1 MFLRLGYDIIRHVD
15 MPTSPFAVLDLVVA
29 SRVADGQ
36 KPILVQI
43 GANDGVRADP
53 VRHLILGYGL
63 SGLLVEPLPD
73 LFARLQAN
81 YAGHPNLEFE
91 QCAIGDYDGQIP
103 LYRVRPDPSL
113 PDWLQ
118 GLASLNRNHLT
129 SAKFEFQEFDKYVE
143 EVTVP
148 VLTISSLLRKHSMS
162 DVGLL
167 QIDTEGF
174 DCRIVQSTIRSGL
187 RPAIINYE
195 HNHVHA
201 VELAACK
208 RLLSESGYD
217 FVDVGIDTL
226 AVRRVPP
233 VMNDRPLS
241 MLCTGAP

>member
-1 MFLRLGYDIIRHVD
+1 MKTLIRWIFLRLGYDVIRHVT
-15 MPTSPFAVLDLVVA
+15 MPKSPFAVLDLLVGARVA
-29 SRVADGQ
+29 SGHTPVV
-36 KPILVQI
+36 VQI

-53 VRHLILGYGL
+53 VRHLILRYDL
-63 SGLLVEPLPD
+63 PGLLVEPLPD
-73 LFARLQAN
+73 LFALLQAN
-81 YAGHPNLEFE
+81 YADRPNLKFE
-91 QCAIGDYDGQIP
+91 QCAVADVDGHVP

-129 SAKFEFQEFDKYVE
+129 SAKFEFDEFDKYVE

-148 VLTISSLLRKHSMS
+148 ALTLSSLLRKHGMS

-174 DCRIVQSTIRSGL
+174 DCRIVESAIRSGV

-195 HNHVHA
+195 HIHVHA
-201 VELAACK
+201 REQAACK
-208 RLLSESGYD
+208 RLLQDNGYD

-226 AVRRVPP
+226 AVLREA
-233 VMNDRPLS
+233 S
-241 MLCTGAP
+241 S

>member
-1 MFLRLGYDIIRHVD
+1 MKRLIRSIALRLGYDIIRHVD
-15 MPTSPFAVLDLVVA
+15 MPKSPFAVLDLVVGD
-29 SRVADGQ
+29 RVATGQ
-36 KPILVQI
+36 KPVLVQI

-53 VRHLILGYGL
+53 VRHLILRHGL

-73 LFARLQAN
+73 LFARLQEN
-81 YAGHPNLEFE
+81 YAGHQNLKFE
-91 QCAIGDYDGQIP
+91 QCAVGDYDGQIP
-103 LYRVRPDPSL
+103 LYRVRPDPAL

-118 GLASLNRNHLT
+118 GLGSLNRNHLT
-129 SAKFEFQEFDKYVE
+129 SVKFDFQDFDKYVE

-148 VLTISSLLRKHSMS
+148 ILTISSLLRKHGMS

-174 DCRIVQSTIRSGL
+174 DCRIVQSAIRFGL

-201 VELAACK
+201 IEQAACK
-208 RLLSESGYD
+208 RLLSEHGYD

-226 AVRRVPP
+226 AVRR
-233 VMNDRPLS
+233 LK
-241 MLCTGAP
+241 